1 MVMGIKSNLYWPSRL
16 SPVRR
21 LWNHNGH
28 GDKELPIL
36 VQSFES
42 C

>member
-1 MVMGIKSNLYWPSRL
+1 MVMGIKSCLYLSSRL

-28 GDKELPIL
+28 VDKEFPIL